1 MTHRDM
7 VDFEDR
13 RTRFA
18 TERAQRE
25 ARLRAAWS
33 EITQDALAITDRVI
47 ATDGVEHVEP
57 IDVKAKLKAV
67 LEGGVAGFPVQGA
80 SAGKTA
86 VAFAEALRALLDASL
101 PRYRAIMA
109 PFVAEGARAVA
120 ELITEHQTR
129 LADGWRKH
137 TGEEA

>member
-1 MTHRDM
+1 MTNRLTS
-7 VDFEDR
+7 DFENR

-18 TERAQRE
+18 ADRAAAE
-25 ARLRAAWS
+25 ARLRVSWA
-33 EITQDALAITDRVI
+33 EIAHDALALTERLI
-47 ATDGVEHVEP
+47 ATDGVESVEP
-57 IDVKAKLKAV
+57 LYVVAKLKVV
-67 LEGGVAGFPVQGA
+67 LEGGTAGFPVQGA

-86 VAFAEALRALLDASL
+86 MAFAQSLRALLDASL

-109 PFVAEGARAVA
+109 PFVAAGARAVA

-129 LADGWRKH
+129 QADAWRKQ